1 MNVSYQNN
9 QHDRVCKSLGYS
21 LTRED
26 DPIAWSGLSTV
37 LQVRVSDFDRSCI
50 LMSLIASM
58 DAEDA
63 EYVLEEVQRRQG
75 IGMPLPPLFDA
86 SDEAS
91 WWADHASHAER
102 KAVLVAAYLSLPL
115 RDRDAFLASANR
127 RDAA

>member
-1 MNVSYQNN
+1 MNTLDQTD
-9 QHDRVCKSLGYS
+9 QHTRACRALGFA
-21 LTRED
+21 LTLED
-26 DPIAWSGLSTV
+26 DPVAWNVLSTV
-37 LQVRVSDFDRSCI
+37 LQVRLSDFERSCI

-58 DAEDA
+58 DSEDV
-63 EYVLEEVQRRQG
+63 EYVLEEVRARQG

-102 KAVLVAAYLSLPL
+102 KALLVAAYLSLPL

>member
-1 MNVSYQNN
+1 MSVLN
-9 QHDRVCKSLGYS
+9 HTDHHARACRALGYA
-21 LTRED
+21 LTLED
-26 DPIAWSGLSTV
+26 DALAWSVLSTV
-37 LQVRVSDFDRSCI
+37 LQVRLSDFERSCI

-102 KAVLVAAYLSLPL
+102 KALLVAAYLSLPL